1 MAAPTANTWYRPPT
15 LSGPGKVR
23 DGRTEVGVI
32 APSYGM
38 EHLSYIM
45 DLPAYRHVVLRRLP
59 LHRFERNSTFWDK
72 TPVLVHAPV
81 PLVHT
86 FNHLPMNGPPF
97 VVSFELE
104 LPFYLHRH
112 RDWQHRIGHR
122 LLASPRCRAILSLSD
137 TAGDLA
143 RRKFTALGRPEIAA
157 KIQTFRGAVLPSWQE
172 GRQDGDR
179 TDGPL
184 RLLFVGA
191 DGLRKGIVPLLDAV
205 ADLRRSGAEIELTV
219 VSAML
224 DHTYAVVAPEPTAA
238 ALCRTMAETPWIT
251 HHRSLP
257 YEAVRAA
264 MATHDLLLF
273 PTLDETLGWVVIEAA
288 MEGMAT
294 VSSNVFALPELVE
307 DGVTG
312 RVIDLPLNEGRRWT
326 GIFAPDRPAAL
337 AEAYDRLRTGLV
349 AALGAALNDRSL
361 ARRWGDGARAR
372 LARLYDPAAAAPVLA
387 NHYARAIG
395 GAAGARA

>member
-1 MAAPTANTWYRPPT
+1 MAANTANTWYRPPSLT
-15 LSGPGKVR
+15 GPGKVR
-23 DGRTEVGVI
+23 DGRTEIGVI

-38 EHLSYIM
+38 EHLSYLM

-59 LHRFERNSTFWDK
+59 LQRLERNGTFWDK
-72 TPVLVHAPV
+72 TPVLFHAPV

-104 LPFYLHRH
+104 LPFYLMRH
-112 RDWQHRIGHR
+112 RGWQHRIGHR
-122 LLASPRCRAILSLSD
+122 ILASPRCRAILSLSD

-143 RRKFTALGRPEIAA
+143 RRKFAAAGLPEIAA
-157 KIQTFRGAVLPSWQE
+157 KIQTFRGAVLPSWQAGKPPE
-172 GRQDGDR
+172 TGK
-179 TDGPL
+179 DGPL

-205 ADLRRSGAEIELTV
+205 TDLRRSGAEIELTV

-224 DHTYAVVAPEPTAA
+224 DHTYAVVAAEPTAA
-238 ALCRTMAETPWIT
+238 ALCRRMAEAPWIT
-251 HHRSLP
+251 HHRALP
-257 YEAVRAA
+257 YDKVRAA
-264 MATHDLLLF
+264 MAAHDLLVF

-288 MEGMAT
+288 MEGVAT
-294 VSSNVFALPELVE
+294 IASNVFALPELVE

-326 GIFAPDRPAAL
+326 GIFAADRPAAL
-337 AEAYDRLRTGLV
+337 TDAYARLRAGLTE
-349 AALGAALNDRSL
+349 ALRAVLNDRAL
-361 ARRWGDGARAR
+361 LRRWGDGARAR
-372 LARLYDPAAAAPVLA
+372 LAGLYDPATAAAVLA
-387 NHYARAIG
+387 GHYDRAIRGPG
-395 GAAGARA
+395 GA